1 MKNTKIKILTFS
13 VAFSMMSSLGIGCY
27 YNAKR
32 STVQP
37 ETTSSP
43 IENQIAKTPEKEN
56 IYSSKESNEIQKDIP
71 NEEPPKTTEDIPSI
85 PEKPKENS
93 KPSNSVPKKHNS
105 CDKSSVVIGPIIQ
118 GENIIPSARKYSTP
132 VKEVTQMIKNPS
144 LTQKKTVFLTFDDG
158 PDTTV
163 TPQILNI
170 LKTNN
175 VHATFFVLGSR
186 LQGQANKNILTQT
199 YKSGNA
205 IANHSYSHNMKAIY
219 PRNTLCVSTFM
230 DEVNLTN
237 AMLKGILGENF
248 DCAVLR
254 MPGGYNSREYY
265 HDQNLGTLTEILEK
279 KGVVSIDWNAENGDA
294 VKGDKSVNGLLSNVK
309 KYSQGQ
315 NVVVLLMHDISP
327 NTVQALP
334 KIIKYYKDS
343 GYDFR
348 VISN

>member
-1 MKNTKIKILTFS
+1 MKIAKIKILTFS
-13 VAFSMMSSLGIGCY
+13 VAFSIISTLGVGCY

-32 STVQP
+32 PVTRVKAVTPLSEQ
-37 ETTSSP
+37 ETT
-43 IENQIAKTPEKEN
+43 EKEN
-56 IYSSKESNEIQKDIP
+56 INSSIESETPITVSLSNEYSIAREDITPIVEKP
-71 NEEPPKTTEDIPSI
+71 NEK
-85 PEKPKENS
+85 S
-93 KPSNSVPKKHNS
+93 KKSNAVPKNYTT

-118 GENIIPSARKYSTP
+118 GENIVPSARKYSTS

-144 LTQKKTVFLTFDDG
+144 IIKKKTVFLTFDDG
-158 PDTTV
+158 PDV
-163 TPQILNI
+163 TITPKVLNI

-186 LQGQANKNILTQT
+186 LQSQTNKNILTQT
-199 YKSGNA
+199 FKNGNA
-205 IANHSYSHNMKAIY
+205 IANHSYSHNMKTIY
-219 PRNTLCVSTFM
+219 PKNTLCVSTFM
-230 DEVNLTN
+230 DEINLTN
-237 AMLKGILGENF
+237 SMLKGILGENF

-265 HDQNLGTLTEILEK
+265 NDQNLGTLTEILEK
-279 KGVVSIDWNAENGDA
+279 KGVVSIDWNAINGDA
-294 VKGDKSVNGLLSNVK
+294 VQGDKSVNALLANVR

-334 KIIKYYKDS
+334 KIIKYYKDN
-343 GYDFR
+343 GYEFR